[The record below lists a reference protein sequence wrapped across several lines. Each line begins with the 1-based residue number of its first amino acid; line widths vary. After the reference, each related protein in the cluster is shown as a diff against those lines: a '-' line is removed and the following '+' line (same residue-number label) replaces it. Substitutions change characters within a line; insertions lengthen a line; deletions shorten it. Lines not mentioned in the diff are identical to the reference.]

1 LNFLSIELFFHL
13 GYILLVVNFISAP
26 YSVPYGHLAA
36 EVAREIPATM
46 MKIVIYRGAFHWEHV
61 PWHPWKVIPR
71 MTMRRRDDSV
81 YDPDEESVN
90 VHSLAKNDAGH
101 AHWEHV
107 TESEFYRMGI
117 GR

>member
-1 LNFLSIELFFHL
+1 
-13 GYILLVVNFISAP
+13 
-26 YSVPYGHLAA
+26 
-36 EVAREIPATM
+36 
-46 MKIVIYRGAFHWEHV
+46 
-61 PWHPWKVIPR
+61 
-71 MTMRRRDDSV
+71 MRRRDDSV

-117 GR
+117 GRWDTHCLTVLMMKLMYVLVKEWERMKEPMWPAKSYIFYQKTERELPY